1 MSSRKHK
8 GHEEEPENHE
18 RWAVSYA
25 DMMTVLLATFIVLY
39 AMSAVDQEKFEELRQ
54 SLALG
59 FGHEAASIIPGSTGT
74 MLGLESFE
82 IAPDFTTVATEG
94 AEGAGGQAPTT
105 VNQETVDHVAAAREY
120 EQLSEVQKA
129 LEARLEKKGLAA
141 NVTFQIDERGLVIGL
156 VGSNVFFDADTARL
170 TPVARRVIDTLAT
183 PLRNQSR
190 ELSIEGHANTLPSRN
205 FASNWELSSER
216 ATRVLRRFVESGGV
230 APEQIAA
237 TGYGDARP
245 SVEGDSKRALESNRR
260 VDIVVRS
267 GASEEVRALLAEI
280 AEAIDTGA
288 ITAGDVRA
296 EIAAATA
303 APKEA
308 GDL

>member
-1 MSSRKHK
+1 MSARRGRKS
-8 GHEEEPENHE
+8 HEEEAENHE

-39 AMSAVDQEKFEELRQ
+39 AMSAIDQEKFEELRQ

-94 AEGAGGQAPTT
+94 AEGGGQATPIS
-105 VNQETVDHVAAAREY
+105 QETLDFLAAAREY
-120 EQLSEVQKA
+120 EQLSDVRKE
-129 LEARLEKKGLAA
+129 LEERLAEKGLDA
-141 NVTFQIDERGLVIGL
+141 NVTFQIDERGLVVGL
-156 VGSNVFFDADTARL
+156 VGSNVFFDADTADL
-170 TPVARRVIDTLAT
+170 TQVARKVVDTLAG
-183 PLRNQSR
+183 PLRAERR
-190 ELSIEGHANTLPSRN
+190 ELSIEGHANTLPSSN

-216 ATRVLRRFVESGGV
+216 ATRVLRRFVESGRI
-230 APEQIAA
+230 APERVAA

-245 SVEGDSKRALESNRR
+245 AVAGRSDAALESNRR
-260 VDIVVRS
+260 VDIVVQS
-267 GASEEVRALLAEI
+267 SASEEVRALLPEI
-280 AEAIDTGA
+280 AEAIETGA
-288 ITAGDVRA
+288 LTPEELRA
-296 EIAAATA
+296 QLVAAATE
-303 APKEA
+303 KEA